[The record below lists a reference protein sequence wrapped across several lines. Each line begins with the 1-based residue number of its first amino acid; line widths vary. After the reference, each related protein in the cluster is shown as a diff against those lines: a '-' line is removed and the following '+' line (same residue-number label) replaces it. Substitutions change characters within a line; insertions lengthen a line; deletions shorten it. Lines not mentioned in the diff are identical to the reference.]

1 MFIFC
6 LNKICLN
13 PIGTLL
19 PNFYV
24 VLVIIA
30 CNILHELLHRGES
43 SLSDLVSVACL
54 YVAQSIAVSLLV
66 SHTLAQF
73 YRSGSKTSVL
83 RYLSECCCS
92 VRRDNERLSVLVTF
106 LSFGFNTSFFLCLFC
121 SNPLRLFLL
130 CLNASLLLFLSTF
143 TLLSGFPFRLRLGGF
158 LSARLLSYDGF
169 PSVNHSLCLRHCR
182 LVFLD

>member
-13 PIGTLL
+13 SIGTLL

-83 RYLSECCCS
+83 RYLSECCSS
-92 VRRDNERLSVLVTF
+92 VRRDNERLSVLVTLLSF
-106 LSFGFNTSFFLCLFC
+106 LLFGFALLLCLSFGFNTSFFL
-121 SNPLRLFLL
+121 RLG
-130 CLNASLLLFLSTF
+130 TF
-143 TLLSGFPFRLRLGGF
+143 TLLSGFPFRFRHLGRYALRLCFGGF
-158 LSARLLSYDGF
+158 LSA
-169 PSVNHSLCLRHCR
+169 
-182 LVFLD
+182 

>member
-13 PIGTLL
+13 SIGTLL

-43 SLSDLVSVACL
+43 CLSDLVSVACL
-54 YVAQSIAVSLLV
+54 YVAQSIAVSHLV

-73 YRSGSKTSVL
+73 YRSNGKTSVL
-83 RYLSECCCS
+83 RYLSECCSS

-106 LSFGFNTSFFLCLFC
+106 LSFLLFGFTLLLCLPFGFNTSFFLRLLC
-121 SNPLRLFLL
+121 SNPLCLFLL
-130 CLNASLLLFLSTF
+130 CLNASLLLCLGTF
-143 TLLSGFPFRLRLGGF
+143 TLLSGFPFRLRLLGRYSLRLRLGGF
-158 LSARLLSYDGF
+158 FSA
-169 PSVNHSLCLRHCR
+169 
-182 LVFLD
+182 